1 MPNFP
6 KVLFCSLNK
15 WFFLTFPYYVYYS
28 VLYMISYDVLIPSR
42 LVALILQYKNLIS
55 HPKILKISQITTM
68 NRIVYYRNDL
78 PVTFLIF
85 KFLFPFLK
93 IEIMKLDITE
103 LFITIVFSILFR
115 VANFYSRKCKIIF
128 RRDIRL
134 VTFFE
139 LILMQKLITRIII
152 IGIYRILLC

>member
-1 MPNFP
+1 
-6 KVLFCSLNK
+6 
-15 WFFLTFPYYVYYS
+15 
-28 VLYMISYDVLIPSR
+28 MISYDVLIPSR

-55 HPKILKISQITTM
+55 HQKILKISQITTM

-78 PVTFLIF
+78 TFLIF
-85 KFLFPFLK
+85 KFLFPFVK

-139 LILMQKLITRIII
+139 LILMQKLINRIII